1 MNKIFRHP
9 VLKVHEMIQVATL
22 DFCSEDQTVSKHS
35 EEVLE
40 ILFCINVVKLS
51 KSMFAKLILFKLRF
65 SPGKY
70 KL

>member
-1 MNKIFRHP
+1 MNKISIHP
-9 VLKVHEMIQVATL
+9 VLKVHEIIQVATL
-22 DFCSEDQTVSKHS
+22 DFCSKDQTVSKYL

-40 ILFCINVVKLS
+40 IIFCINVVKLS

-65 SPGKY
+65 SLGKY